1 MARLRRGRMTVNYA
15 LSNNIPVFKLFYG
28 FLKKYGLFHRLYT
41 KRGNIV
47 PTYKNPL
54 GTLSCE
60 LGDLW
65 LQWGDYI
72 LYKSAEEVIISSRTS
87 RKLQLS
93 QLWRFYLL
101 DNLERIGFTSEDI
114 KEHFTYDICDV
125 IKANGHRGSEE
136 IKEYFEKYKKLLEK

>member
-1 MARLRRGRMTVNYA
+1 MSRPRVKLTVNYA

-41 KRGNIV
+41 RRGSIV
-47 PTYKNPL
+47 PTYKNPSGAL
-54 GTLSCE
+54 YCE

-65 LQWGDYI
+65 LEWGDYI
-72 LYKSAEEVIISSRTS
+72 LYKSTEEVIISSRTS

-101 DNLERIGFTSEDI
+101 DNLERIGFTSESI
-114 KEHFTYDICDV
+114 KEHLTYDVCDA
-125 IKANGHRGSEE
+125 IKANGDRDCEE
-136 IKEYFEKYKKLLEK
+136 VKEYFKKYKKLLEK

>member
-1 MARLRRGRMTVNYA
+1 MSRPRVKLTVNYA
-15 LSNNIPVFKLFYG
+15 LNNNVPVFKLFYG

-41 KRGNIV
+41 RRGSLV
-47 PTYKNPL
+47 PTYKHPFEAL
-54 GTLSCE
+54 YCE

-72 LYKSAEEVIISSRTS
+72 LYKSAEEVIICSRTS

-101 DNLERIGFTSEDI
+101 DNLERIGFTSESI
-114 KEHFTYDICDV
+114 KERFTYDICEL
-125 IKANGHRGSEE
+125 IKANGDRGSEE
-136 IKEYFEKYKKLLEK
+136 IKEYFKKYKKLLEK